1 MEMNNKPGSMQVEG
15 TEQTYD
21 LSRRRFFQLAGGIAG
36 AGLLLSA
43 ASCRRTPPSDT
54 YVGEGD
60 IALLNYLYIMKQV
73 TVNFYAQA
81 VATPYY
87 GITKEETVLQI
98 DLRDQEIVHREY
110 LKKILATNAVK
121 DITTELSAVTFAD
134 KKSFLTHASALED
147 LCVGAYSGV
156 IRVIKNNEL
165 ILTLAKMASVD
176 GRHAGYVHDLLSHNS
191 FGALDNNALD
201 KVIAP
206 LSGFN
211 TMQQYIQT
219 KFDTSKLPTF

>member
-1 MEMNNKPGSMQVEG
+1 MNNKPGALPEEG
-15 TEQTYD
+15 TNNGMD

-60 IALLNYLYIMKQV
+60 IALLNYLYILKQV

-87 GITKEETVLQI
+87 GITKEETVLQV
-98 DLRDQEIVHREY
+98 DLRDQEVVHREY

-121 DITTELSAVTFAD
+121 DITTQLSAVTFAD
-134 KKSFLTHASALED
+134 KKSFLTHASGLED
-147 LCVGAYSGV
+147 LNVAAYAGV
-156 IRVIKNNEL
+156 LKVIKNNEL
-165 ILTLAKMASVD
+165 ILTIAKMASVD
-176 GRHAGYVHDLLSHNS
+176 ARHAGYMHDLLAHNS
-191 FGALDNNALD
+191 FGPLDNNGLD
-201 KVIAP
+201 AVIAP
-206 LSGFN
+206 LKGFQ
-211 TMQQYIQT
+211 TMQQYIET
-219 KFDTSKLPTF
+219 KFDTSKLPTY